1 MSSQRLLKLLAF
13 ISLSATIA
21 AIWMWRTTG
30 APPSPWLLRTSLVSF
45 AGAVIV
51 GVCAQATRPRLM
63 LRFLAMLFSMIA
75 VIAFAGDF
83 AHSGPDGTVGFKAT
97 SLMGHLEEFVPLL
110 LASAKASV
118 SRSSSFVWDPLLTG
132 LFGFPTFV
140 VFGALASI
148 CGFSSR
154 PREQVRIFIN

>member
-13 ISLSATIA
+13 VSFCATA
-21 AIWMWRTTG
+21 GAVWMWRTTG
-30 APPSPWLLRTSLVSF
+30 APQSPWLLRTSLVSF

-51 GVCAQATRPRLM
+51 GVCAEATRPRLM
-63 LRFLAMLFSMIA
+63 LRFLAMLFAMIA

-83 AHSGPDGTVGFKAT
+83 AHPGPNVTVGFKAT
-97 SLMGHLEEFVPLL
+97 SLMSHLEEFVPLL
-110 LASAKASV
+110 LASVKASV
-118 SRSSSFVWDPLLTG
+118 VRTSGFVWDPLLTG

-140 VFGALASI
+140 VFGALAFA

-154 PREQVRIFIN
+154 PREHVRIFIN

>member
-13 ISLSATIA
+13 ISISATIGA
-21 AIWMWRTTG
+21 VWMWRTTG
-30 APPSPWLLRTSLVSF
+30 ASPSPWLLRTSLASF

-51 GVCAQATRPRLM
+51 GVCAEATRPRLM
-63 LRFLAMLFSMIA
+63 LRFLAMLFAMIA

-83 AHSGPDGTVGFKAT
+83 AHAGPNGTLGFKAT
-97 SLMGHLEEFVPLL
+97 SLMSHLEEFVPLL

-118 SRSSSFVWDPLLTG
+118 IRSSGFVWDPLMTG
-132 LFGFPTFV
+132 LFGFPTFAI
-140 VFGALASI
+140 FGALSLA

-154 PREQVRIFIN
+154 PREHVRIFIN